1 MVVIQYFDNTLL
13 VLTQLVRQIPS
24 VGDDIKIKGRKG
36 KVISVTEME
45 GNIVRINVAFEK
57 IIKKQSLLLDN
68 KKKRK

>member
-57 IIKKQSLLLDN
+57 NHQKTIPLI
-68 KKKRK
+68 R